1 MNIVLFGPPGAGK
14 GTQADNLTKDLKLVK
29 VSTGEL
35 LREEI
40 KKKTTLGKEI
50 KSIIDQGLLASN
62 QITNSLI
69 ETMLSR
75 NDYANRFIFD
85 GYPRNIEQA
94 RNLDDLLKKYN
105 QKISCVLG
113 LKVDKEIIVKRI
125 LGRQTCSKCGLIFN
139 KFFNPPNKKNY
150 QCNLVH
156 LKTRSDDNEQTI
168 RNRFE
173 TFFKDTIP
181 IINYYQKQ
189 NLMINVNGMGE
200 IQQIYKEIRQ
210 IIDSLDT

>member
-1 MNIVLFGPPGAGK
+1 MLVAKLTEGA
-14 GTQADNLTKDLKLVK
+14 
-29 VSTGEL
+29 
-35 LREEI
+35 
-40 KKKTTLGKEI
+40 KKRRQQLEQHGGAASATR
-50 KSIIDQGLLASN
+50 GLLA
-62 QITNSLI
+62 
-69 ETMLSR
+69 E
-75 NDYANRFIFD
+75 
-85 GYPRNIEQA
+85 PRGATPFVCGGMGGSTPLQPGRTEMRKNTILEQA

-139 KFFNPPNKKNY
+139 KFFNPPSKNNY

-189 NLMINVNGMGE
+189 NLMVDVNGMGE